1 MNEIIEPID
10 AHDARRLAAALANNP
25 TNTDLLANVEARLHA
40 TNAVHDAANG
50 QGVIDPAH
58 PLAAVGYGNALAE
71 ALVAAADEL
80 DAEIA
85 DARKGIAPPTAPYR
99 ETRGRDLTDRML
111 GE

>member
-10 AHDARRLAAALANNP
+10 SHDARLLARALVNDP
-25 TNTDLLANVEARLHA
+25 TNADLLANVEARLHA
-40 TNAVHDAANG
+40 TNAVYDEANG
-50 QGVIDPAH
+50 QGVIDPTH
-58 PLAAVGYGNALAE
+58 PLEALRNGNALAE
-71 ALVAAADEL
+71 ALDAAADEL